1 MKHKVTALCG
11 FHAIE
16 GALRAGQP
24 LGEVLHV
31 AGRRDQRLTRLLTQA
46 RQAEVTVRA
55 ASREVL
61 DRISGGARHQG
72 VVAVLARIPAGDNS
86 ELRQWI
92 QEVVTMP
99 MLLVLDALQDP
110 RNLGACLRVAA
121 AAAVDAVVLPRRE
134 GCGLTPA
141 AIRVA
146 AGGINHLAMFEV
158 SNWARTLDE
167 IRDRGIWLVGT
178 DEDAVDELHDFDLD
192 RPLALVL
199 GSEASGLRPLTRK
212 HCDALVRI
220 PTAAAQRSLNVAV
233 VAGVAL
239 FEARRQRSSAC
250 PPGS

>member
-1 MKHKVTALCG
+1 MKREVTVLCG

-16 GALRAGQP
+16 GALRSGQL
-24 LGEVLHV
+24 LGEVLHD
-31 AGRRDQRLTRLLTQA
+31 ARRNDKRLTRLLTQA
-46 RQAEVTVRA
+46 RQGEVTVRA

-61 DRISGGARHQG
+61 DRISEGARHQG
-72 VVAVLARIPAGDNS
+72 VVALLARIPAGDNR

-146 AGGINHLAMFEV
+146 AGGANHLALFEV

-220 PTAAAQRSLNVAV
+220 PTVAAQRSLNVAV

-239 FEARRQRSSAC
+239 FEARRQRSRAC
-250 PPGS
+250 PP

>member
-1 MKHKVTALCG
+1 VKHKVTALCG

-24 LGEVLHV
+24 LGEVLHD

-72 VVAVLARIPAGDNS
+72 VVAVLARIPAGDNR

-92 QEVVTMP
+92 RQVATVP

-121 AAAVDAVVLPRRE
+121 ATAVDAVILPRRE

-141 AIRVA
+141 ALRVA
-146 AGGINHLAMFEV
+146 AGGVNHLAMFEV

-167 IRDRGIWLVGT
+167 IRDFGIWLVGT
-178 DEDAVDELHDFDLD
+178 DENAVDELHGFDLD

-212 HCDALVRI
+212 HCDVLVRI
-220 PTAAAQRSLNVAV
+220 PTVAAQRSLNVAV

-239 FEARRQRSSAC
+239 FEARRQRSSTCSA
-250 PPGS
+250 GT

>member
-24 LGEVLHV
+24 LGEVLHD

-239 FEARRQRSSAC
+239 FEARRQRSSTCSA
-250 PPGS
+250 GT

>member
-1 MKHKVTALCG
+1 VKHKVTALCG

-24 LGEVLHV
+24 LGEVLHD

>member
-1 MKHKVTALCG
+1 MKREVTVLCG

-16 GALRAGQP
+16 GALRSGQL
-24 LGEVLHV
+24 LGEVLHD
-31 AGRRDQRLTRLLTQA
+31 ARRRDQRLARLLMQA
-46 RQAEVTVRA
+46 RQGEVTVRA

-61 DRISGGARHQG
+61 DRISEGARHQG
-72 VVAVLARIPAGDNS
+72 VVALLARIPAGDNR

-146 AGGINHLAMFEV
+146 AGGANHLALFEV

-220 PTAAAQRSLNVAV
+220 PTVAAQRSLNVAV

-239 FEARRQRSSAC
+239 FEARRQRSRAC
-250 PPGS
+250 PP

>member
-1 MKHKVTALCG
+1 
-11 FHAIE
+11 
-16 GALRAGQP
+16 
-24 LGEVLHV
+24 
-31 AGRRDQRLTRLLTQA
+31 
-46 RQAEVTVRA
+46 
-55 ASREVL
+55 
-61 DRISGGARHQG
+61 
-72 VVAVLARIPAGDNS
+72 
-86 ELRQWI
+86 
-92 QEVVTMP
+92 VTMP

-146 AGGINHLAMFEV
+146 AGGVNHLAMFEV

-220 PTAAAQRSLNVAV
+220 PTVAAQRSLNVAV

-239 FEARRQRSSAC
+239 FEARRQRSRAC
-250 PPGS
+250 PP

>member
-72 VVAVLARIPAGDNS
+72 VVAVLARIPAGDNR

-92 QEVVTMP
+92 RQVATVP

-121 AAAVDAVVLPRRE
+121 ATAVDAVILPRRE
-134 GCGLTPA
+134 GCVLTPA
-141 AIRVA
+141 ALRVA
-146 AGGINHLAMFEV
+146 AGGVNHLAMFEV

-167 IRDRGIWLVGT
+167 IRDFGIWLVGT
-178 DEDAVDELHDFDLD
+178 DENAVDELHGFDLD

-212 HCDALVRI
+212 HCDVLVRI
-220 PTAAAQRSLNVAV
+220 PTVAAQRSLNVAV

-239 FEARRQRSSAC
+239 FEARRQRSSTCSA
-250 PPGS
+250 GT

>member
-1 MKHKVTALCG
+1 KHKVTALCG

-24 LGEVLHV
+24 LGEVLHD

-72 VVAVLARIPAGDNS
+72 VVAVLARIPAGDNR

-92 QEVVTMP
+92 RQVATVP

-121 AAAVDAVVLPRRE
+121 ATAVDAVILPRRE

-141 AIRVA
+141 ALRVA
-146 AGGINHLAMFEV
+146 AGGVNHLAMFEV

-167 IRDRGIWLVGT
+167 IRDFGIWLVGT
-178 DEDAVDELHDFDLD
+178 DENAVDELHGFDLD

-212 HCDALVRI
+212 HCDVLVRI
-220 PTAAAQRSLNVAV
+220 PTVAAQRSLNVAV

-239 FEARRQRSSAC
+239 FEARRQRSSTCSA
-250 PPGS
+250 GT

>member
-1 MKHKVTALCG
+1 VKHKVTALCG

>member
-1 MKHKVTALCG
+1 MKREVTVLCG

-16 GALRAGQP
+16 GALRSGQL
-24 LGEVLHV
+24 LGEVLHD
-31 AGRRDQRLTRLLTQA
+31 ARRNDKRLTRLLTQA
-46 RQAEVTVRA
+46 RQGEVTVRA

-61 DRISGGARHQG
+61 DRISEGARHQG
-72 VVAVLARIPAGDNS
+72 VVALLARIPAGDNR

-146 AGGINHLAMFEV
+146 AGGVNHLAMFEV

-220 PTAAAQRSLNVAV
+220 PTVAAQRSLNVAV

-239 FEARRQRSSAC
+239 FETRRQRSRAC
-250 PPGS
+250 PP

>member
-1 MKHKVTALCG
+1 MKREVTVLCG

-16 GALRAGQP
+16 GALRSGQL
-24 LGEVLHV
+24 LGEVLHD
-31 AGRRDQRLTRLLTQA
+31 ARRRDQRLARLLMQA
-46 RQAEVTVRA
+46 RQGEVTVRA

-61 DRISGGARHQG
+61 DRISEGARHQG
-72 VVAVLARIPAGDNS
+72 VVALLARIPAGDNR

-146 AGGINHLAMFEV
+146 AGGVNHLAMFEV

-220 PTAAAQRSLNVAV
+220 PTVAAQRSLNVAV

-239 FEARRQRSSAC
+239 FEARRQRSRAC
-250 PPGS
+250 PP